1 MVYVIVVIALVVLLI
16 GAVLIRHKSDQRGIS
31 YAPDPNIQPGD
42 GYQALGVRPGPGT
55 LPEVAIATPEVKT
68 EEIAHDE
75 FVADVSDDILD
86 PNNHRH
92 AEWLKEHPGMES
104 ETEWVAEH
112 LEENPS

>member
-1 MVYVIVVIALVVLLI
+1 MIYVIVVIVLVVLFI
-16 GAVLIRHKSDQRGIS
+16 GAVLIRRKSDKRGIS

-75 FVADVSDDILD
+75 FVADVSDDLLD
-86 PNNHRH
+86 PNNPHH

-104 ETEWVAEH
+104 DTEWVAEH
-112 LEENPS
+112 PEDDPS